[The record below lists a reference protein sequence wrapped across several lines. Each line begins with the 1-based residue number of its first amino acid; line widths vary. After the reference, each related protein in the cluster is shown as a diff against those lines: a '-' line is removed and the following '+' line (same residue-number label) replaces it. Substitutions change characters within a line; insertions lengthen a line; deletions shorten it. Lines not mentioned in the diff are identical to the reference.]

1 MIAETLAGIALVK
14 SAVDGIKS
22 AIGTAQDIGDIAG
35 HIDNLFEGES
45 QTQRARNKKSGV
57 NQFSV
62 NSVAKE
68 TIDAKIAA
76 EKLYEV
82 SVMVDQRFGH
92 GTWSGIVTERAKRI
106 QEAKEAA
113 LAARKEKAIKQEETM
128 ETLKMT
134 AIVLG
139 VISMIVA
146 AVIGM
151 VMSAAKAVGLNQ

>member
-22 AIGTAQDIGDIAG
+22 AIGTAQDISEIAG

-92 GTWSGIVTERAKRI
+92 GTWAGIVTERAKRI

-128 ETLKMT
+128 ETIKMT

-151 VMSAAKAVGLNQ
+151 IVSAAKAVGLNQ

>member
-92 GTWSGIVTERAKRI
+92 GTWAGIVTERAKRI

-128 ETLKMT
+128 ETIKMT